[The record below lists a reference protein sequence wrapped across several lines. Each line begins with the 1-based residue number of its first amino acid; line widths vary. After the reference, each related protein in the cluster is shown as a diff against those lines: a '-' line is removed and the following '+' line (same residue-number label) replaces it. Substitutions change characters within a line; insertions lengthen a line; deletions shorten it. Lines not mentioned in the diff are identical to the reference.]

1 MDAFDNPARGGMAGS
16 QRDGAPTDQTNQ
28 AVGGSEF
35 LAAAAKVTAAA
46 SAVPLMIQA
55 ILVPDASGR
64 IVLPAGASIDD
75 ITVSGADLIV
85 TLPNGQVFIIPGGAV
100 DIPAIVVDGDTVP
113 ASTVAQLL
121 ENLDDLNPEAGT
133 RSSGGNFADPEGAI
147 QDPYALGDL
156 LPYTELAFPQP
167 EQRELLPD
175 VPDEEPTISIVTP
188 DQPAGSLDATSSV
201 NEAGLP
207 ARGNEPA
214 GSNSAANS
222 ETVTGSI
229 VYDAPDGLSSIT
241 INGTAVTAV
250 GQVITTPL
258 GQLTI
263 TSLTPGNVGYSYTLT
278 DNTNANNNPTD
289 VFNIVVTDR
298 DGDTAPGRLTI
309 SVVDDVPTARNDTD
323 QLAGGTRGPETG
335 NVLTGAGTTSGT
347 AGADTPG
354 ADGATLTG
362 IRGAGSEGFS
372 TPGTVQGQ
380 YGTLT
385 INADGSYS
393 YVRNPG
399 TPGGVNDVFTYR
411 ITDGDGDTS
420 TATLTIAIG
429 DSPTVITFVPGDGE
443 GDAGT
448 VVREADLP
456 ARAGEAPGSQ
466 FDGDAASTSGTITFS
481 ASDGVGSVTI
491 EGVTVTPGSLPQQIV
506 SDATGTLVVTGYA
519 YDAQTG
525 QGSITYVYT
534 LKDNV
539 LDGDGSTV
547 SFDFTITDLDGDA
560 ASDTLDIDII
570 DDAPTARADVDS
582 VTEDSGDGESPPTAD
597 GNVLTGAG
605 GSDANA
611 TDGVADIQGA
621 DGATVTGVTGG
632 AVGEP
637 LAGAYGT
644 LTLNA
649 NGSYSYILNNQ
660 AQPVQGLAAGETLT
674 EVFTYTITDGDGDTS
689 STTLTITINGA
700 DDGVTINDLGVEGG
714 EVVVDEANLADG
726 SSPDAAALTQPD
738 SFSISTP
745 DGLGNVAIGGT
756 QVVTNGVFTA
766 GTATSP
772 LGVVNITGFTPVLG
786 ADGSVIGG
794 TFTYNYVLSDN
805 TLTHSAQGEDNVFD
819 NFSVVVTD
827 SDGSSATDSL
837 DVRIID
843 DVPTARADV
852 DSVTEDSGSGE
863 SPPTADGN
871 VLTGLGGGDANA
883 TDGVADTQGA
893 DGAAVTAVTGG
904 TLGEPFATAYG
915 TLTLN
920 ADGSYTYVLNN
931 QAQPV
936 QGLAAGETLTEV
948 FTYKITDGDGD
959 TATATLT
966 ITINGADD
974 GVTINGLD
982 AEGGEVVVNEDDL
995 ADGSS
1000 PDAAAL
1006 TQPGS
1011 FSISTPD
1018 GLGNVTIGG
1027 TQVVT
1032 NGVFTAGT
1040 ATSPL
1045 GVVNITG
1052 FTPVLGADGSVI
1064 GGTFTYNY
1072 VLSDNTLTHTSIGED
1087 FVGDSFAVV
1096 VTDSDGSSANA
1107 SLDVRIIDD
1116 VPTANPDVDSVSE
1129 DGGTG
1134 ESPPTADG
1142 NVLTGTGGSD
1152 ANATDGAADVRGADG
1167 ANVTAVGFGQTAGTV
1182 GTPLAGAYG
1191 TLTLNADGS
1200 YSYVLNNAAQPVQG
1214 LSAGETLT
1222 EIFAYTITDGDGD
1235 PSPTTLTIT
1244 INGADDGVTINGL
1257 NAEGAELFV
1266 DEDDLPVRAGEAAG
1280 SDTTPDSL
1288 TDSDTFSV
1296 STPDGMGTVVL
1307 TSFNGVP
1314 LGAPLTLVVANGN
1327 FTPQSVATAYG
1338 TLNVTGFI
1346 PVTGA
1351 DGSVIGG
1358 TFTYS
1363 YTLTDNRTDHSSLGQ
1378 DSRTDSVGVTV
1389 TDIDGSTASATIDIR
1404 ITDDVPDAIDDA
1416 TTQTIENAPVTINVL
1431 ANDLQGAD
1439 SVQPSAVQLVAGSLT
1454 GTGTLVNNGNGTFTY
1469 TPGAQETGSISF
1481 QYRVTD
1487 GDGDTDIATATIT
1500 LVADSAPQIGKIADV
1515 TVDED
1520 GLAGANADNGLP
1532 GEVTSTG
1539 SASANGTI
1547 TVDFGSDVP
1556 ATLAGSLV
1564 LNDSAALDT
1573 HLTVNN
1579 VPVTFAK
1586 VGNDLVGSVG
1596 GNEVI
1601 RISLTTPTAGPG
1613 ATQVT
1618 YGYTVTLSQAIDQAS
1633 PGSEDS
1639 DFLAGIGFTVTDNDG
1654 TTASGSF
1661 GVTIVDDLPTLNISD
1676 TPTTVVEGATATG
1689 TWTLDRGADGVSS
1702 VNVSFGSGSATL
1714 SLTPGSSVSITQPT
1728 GTLTVNANGAF
1739 SFAAAGNQNNATNP
1753 SASFTLSAVD
1763 RDGDP
1768 TSDSLTIAIT
1778 DGANPVSATPITLTV
1793 NEAALADGRTPA
1805 SPDEVAS
1812 GNLSFTA
1819 GSDTLSGFA
1828 FTGVAGL
1835 VANLDGA
1842 GTDIYWTMAAGGQ
1855 TITGSLTPGG
1865 PAAITISLTAPASI
1879 APGATATATVTVT
1892 LADNLPHA
1900 LAMAAQTQ
1908 ALGTV
1913 TVQASD
1919 TDGDLATG
1927 VVTVQVI
1934 DDIPTIT
1941 AAAGGANALTV
1952 DDSDL
1957 ATNATANFGF
1967 GQPGSLFNVA
1977 FNADGPAAVNSI
1989 VYALGVKST
1998 GVASGLVDTFTGQS
2012 VVLTNES
2019 GVVYGRTSGSGEVV
2033 FTLSVDANGTVT
2045 LDQQRPIFHSPD
2057 TGADQATGLSAADL
2071 ITLTA
2076 TITDSDG
2083 DPASATA
2090 NIGGALTFK
2099 DDGVNIDISV
2109 AGEANILLTTQDGE
2123 TIGAASDFAVSTA
2136 NFSGVFAFANADF
2149 GEDGAGAITWNYA
2162 LSLFGADG
2170 ADSGLDS
2177 NGASIFLYNVAGVI
2191 TGSTAA
2197 SAGAVNPGN
2206 TIFTLGANAANGTV
2220 TLTQFA
2226 QIDHAGPGVDSNFE
2240 NQLAVLADN
2249 LVRLT
2254 GTVTITDRDGDTDS
2268 ATQSI
2273 DLGGNIRFADDGPV
2287 LDVTLKAGAEL
2298 RIDETNG
2305 VTAAGTEV
2313 DPDAT
2318 GNLGSAT
2325 IAIADLY
2332 TVNLDAGADTPVAYS
2347 HAFVLGGANPAS
2359 GYLISATN
2367 EVIRLYQTGPGTVE
2381 GRGETSGN
2389 VAFTFTVAANGTVT
2403 MTQLI
2408 AIEHGNTAS
2417 NDETSPGMNA
2427 GALLLQVTA
2436 TDFDGD
2442 FSRDT
2447 VDLGSVVRIEDDG
2460 PSITNV
2466 AGSGSVTLDETGG
2479 LDSNVTSAAAVITA
2493 NLNFGADGAA
2503 TTNSIVYGL
2512 SLTGNGTTPLTT
2524 AVGDFAISLV
2534 ATSATT
2540 IVGRYTDGGG
2550 VVRDAFTVTINA
2562 NGTLTVSQL
2571 VALEHLQDGQFPL
2584 HNDPLTLDNLITAS
2598 VTITDSDGD
2607 SVSATKQVGGQ
2618 VTFLDDGP
2626 SASVAATGTIVLND
2640 ETATTSQVSTL
2651 DTGMIVKGDDPNVG
2665 GTGAISIATSGT
2677 AIVTVTPNFGTDGA
2691 AETGSIVY
2699 NMGLASSATGLT
2711 ITDGSPITLVFSG
2724 GSIVGRV
2731 GGSGAFAGQAA
2742 FAIAIDPATGVV
2754 TVEQYLSLDHPIGTD
2769 PDDTLQLIAGSIN
2782 VGVTVTD
2789 SDGDFRS
2796 SNVIDISGQ
2805 IRFDDDGPTVSN
2817 VAGGASVTLDET
2829 GGFDTVTSATP
2840 VITAAFAYGADGP
2853 ATAGA
2858 TTYGIE
2864 LTAGG
2869 TSAASGLVTAAGDFA
2884 ITLVE
2889 TSATTIVGRYTD
2901 GGGVV
2906 RDAFT
2911 ITINGNG
2918 TLTVTQLVALEH
2930 LQDGALPLHNDPLTL
2945 TGLISAT
2952 VTIKDG
2958 DDDTATGKTE
2968 IGDQITFLD
2977 DGPTA
2982 NADTK
2987 TVAEGATANGNVL
3000 TDNADSFGADG
3011 PDATTPAGGVVGV
3024 RVAGADTTTPVVTGT
3039 GTAIVTALGTL
3050 TLNANGTYT
3059 YVAKPNVVTG
3069 SATDSFVYTIRDADG
3084 DTSTTTLTITI
3095 NDSGL
3100 AVSSDNVIVDE
3111 AALATGSNPSATTE
3125 VATGTIADNISG
3137 GTGPFTYTLVGSG
3150 TGAFGTFVLNPNG
3163 GYTYTLTSRI
3173 DGVTA
3178 DNGTNT
3184 VDNAETFSVLVTD
3197 ANGNSVTTMVTVDV
3211 IDDVPTARADPAIVV
3226 AEDIA
3231 GTVGGNL
3238 LDDDTQGADGA
3249 TVTSV
3254 TIGATT
3260 TAIAAAG
3267 NTVITTANGVYTFA
3281 ATGVWTF
3288 NPNPVSN
3295 AAAVNAG
3302 FSYTITDGD
3311 GDTATSTQAI
3321 SLTDG
3326 ANPVGGGAITLALD
3340 DQNLA
3345 DGSTPAN
3352 PDFASGTLNFT
3363 PGSDAIASIVFAS
3376 SVAGLGGG
3384 LTWVRVSD
3392 TQITGSDG
3400 ARLVV
3405 TLDLVRSGNNA
3416 TVTATLNDNYDS
3428 HPTVNVDDL
3437 VNLGSVGVVA
3447 TDADGD
3453 QATGTVTVTVSDDL
3467 PTATLTVTN
3476 ESSVL
3481 LTTQDAETI
3490 GAAVSDTATSTAN
3503 FGGAFSLT
3511 SAYGADG
3518 AGTTTLS
3525 YALSLVVANGSLASL
3540 ASNGVA
3546 IRLYTQPDGSI
3557 VGSTATTSGGVSTAN
3572 IIFSL
3577 AANTTTGAVTLTQF
3591 AEIDHATPGS
3601 TAAPYDNQF
3610 ATLADGLVRLN
3621 GTATITDA
3629 DNDTRT
3635 STAFVDLGGNIRF
3648 ADDGPSIAVGAP
3660 LPTLTVDESDFT
3672 TNAVSAA
3679 VFTTNFGA
3687 DGPGAVTY
3695 TLGINTGSTGL
3706 VDTATGQNVVLT
3718 LVGNQVV
3725 ATAGN
3730 GGPTVFTVSVN
3741 AGGTITLDQI
3751 RAIAHDTDGGPGAA
3765 HDDAKSLAA
3774 ANLITLTGTI
3784 TDGDGDSAQA
3794 TINLGDRLTFKDDGP
3809 TVTADSGTTTE
3820 ATLDFNAAFV
3830 LDFSG
3835 SIDTAEL
3842 NTMLNAVRDA
3852 GLALFGSSSGDVS
3865 IRLVGFASSATSWG
3879 PFTDPVSFIQQ
3890 LDALNPSQG
3899 GTRPLNSNTNFS
3911 AGINELLNVYSAD
3924 PTASN
3929 QVFFLSDGNP
3939 NEGTGSGN
3947 ALNATTAAA
3956 WNSFVNNNGVNVTAI
3971 GVGNGISDGPL
3982 QNVDVDGQGTVLR
3995 ADDFDDLVQTLL
4007 DAVVALPV
4015 SGDLDAND
4023 NFGGDGGRIQSITVG
4038 AITYTWDGNNTI
4050 TRSSGGPLSGNS
4062 FSATTPQGATL
4073 TLNFA
4078 TGIWSYAPD
4087 DTPTAGSEVF
4097 NYTVVDRDGDTAGST
4112 LTVTVVDGGGPG
4124 GGTIANPDI
4133 VITNASGSGAAIQI
4147 AEAALLANDQ
4157 AGTVITG
4164 GASNV
4169 TDATSVTRGGGNFTF
4184 TDNDVDGGGFFYST
4198 TPTDTARVT
4207 VNRAQ
4212 AGNATLNGTSANDI
4226 LVGRDGADDVL
4237 VGKNGS
4243 DYMYGLGGNDTF
4255 NLANNNFGA
4264 GEYIDG
4270 GAGTDTIVLT
4280 NQTTVNFT
4288 TGTIVSVETL
4298 TGSSSS
4304 DTVTM
4309 SAQQWA
4315 GFSTINLAGGSGD
4328 TLTVNVSGA
4337 VNISSAAATTVSNT
4351 ETGSLTGSG
4360 SADTITLTGA
4370 QLDAILIGSGTINL
4384 GGGTDTIVLTSTS
4397 NDLNGLSDAALS
4409 NVEAISAAGATAG
4422 VKINLANQS
4431 EAFTVT
4437 GSGFA
4442 DTLVGGTANDT
4453 LTGGAGADQ
4462 FRFRSTTNGS
4472 DTVTDYTDGTDK
4484 IGFLDTG
4491 STGSGSVNFSSTT
4504 GTAAG
4509 AALNAADFVSRAGI
4523 TGILN
4528 TDDAKVIAITGGLTE
4543 ANILANTGGN
4553 NSQNSYIL
4561 VFNTTTGRGEIWF
4574 DTDWDDTGNRV
4585 RVATLNNVTTLA
4597 QLNQIGADDIVV
4609 YNNAADPIILDLTGD
4624 GYAFGASALF
4634 DMNADGIV
4642 DRVTW
4647 NSSNDGILALDLD
4660 GNGTIDSG
4668 SEIFTPGFG
4677 GGKFANGTEALAS
4690 LDDNGDGV
4698 IDANDAAFA
4707 KLLVWQDAN
4716 ADGVSDAGELSGLAD
4731 HGIVSIAT
4739 GAVSTDETIDGQAV
4753 TARGTFTRADGS
4765 TGEYI
4770 EAQLDT
4776 QLGTRSAARDAED
4789 VQRAQGN
4796 QALTSSLVAA
4806 SLVAMVHDVQQDSGT
4821 APKFV
4826 AEDTSVVAYTA
4837 ASVTPATDG
4846 TQVEAQSSPAGD
4858 VAAEPKDAAAAEH
4871 STAPDADDASA
4882 AAIADANDSG
4892 AAEPA
4897 DQSDDGGAPD
4907 ALFDIV
4913 ADHTS
4918 SDVGAM
4924 DGLLALGEVPAAA
4937 PGGEA
4942 AAHDPAAQAVL
4953 AEVLEGSNAIDHII
4967 DAVTGSAPVQVAAG
4981 EAQGF
4986 DLAQFLDQQ
4995 VASGAA
5001 YAPIQPLEQD
5011 LHSMAAA

>member
-64 IVLPAGASIDD
+64 IILPAGASIDD
-75 ITVSGADLIV
+75 ITVSGTDLIV

-229 VYDAPDGLSSIT
+229 VYDAPDGLTSIT
-241 INGTAVTAV
+241 INGTVVTAV

-258 GQLTI
+258 GQLTV

-335 NVLTGAGTTSGT
+335 NVLTGAGTTSGA
-347 AGADTPG
+347 AGADTQG

-372 TPGTVQGQ
+372 APGTVQGQ
-380 YGTLT
+380 YGALT

-399 TPGGVNDVFTYR
+399 TAGGVNDVFTYR
-411 ITDGDGDTS
+411 ITDSDGDTS

-443 GDAGT
+443 SDAGT

-456 ARAGEAPGSQ
+456 GRAGEAPGSQ
-466 FDGDAASTSGTITFS
+466 FDGDAASTSGTITFT
-481 ASDGVGSVTI
+481 APDGVGGVAI

-506 SDATGTLVVTGYA
+506 SDATGTLVVTGYT
-519 YDAQTG
+519 YNAQTG

-570 DDAPTARADVDS
+570 DDAPTARPDVDS
-582 VTEDSGDGESPPTAD
+582 VTEDGPTIAN
-597 GNVLTGAG
+597 GNVLTGTG
-605 GSDANA
+605 GNDANA
-611 TDGVADIQGA
+611 TDGVADTQGA
-621 DGATVTGVTGG
+621 DGATVTAIAGG
-632 AVGEP
+632 AVGQP
-637 LAGAYGT
+637 LAGTYGS
-644 LTLNA
+644 LTLNSD
-649 NGSYSYILNNQ
+649 GSYSYVLNNQ
-660 AQPVQGLAAGETLT
+660 AQPVQGLSAGQTLT

-700 DDGVTINDLGVEGG
+700 NDGVTVNGINAEGG
-714 EVVVDEANLADG
+714 DLTVDEDDLADG
-726 SSPDAAALTQPD
+726 SSSDAAALTQTG
-738 SFSISTP
+738 SLSISTP
-745 DGLGNVAIGGT
+745 DGLGNVTIGGT

-766 GTATSP
+766 GIATSP
-772 LGVVNITGFTPVLG
+772 LGVVNITGFTPVIG

-794 TFTYNYVLSDN
+794 TFTYNYVLGDN
-805 TLTHSAQGEDNVFD
+805 TLTHSVQGEDDVTDSFA
-819 NFSVVVTD
+819 VVVTD
-827 SDGSSATDSL
+827 SDGSTGTDSI

-843 DVPTARADV
+843 DVPTARPDV
-852 DSVTEDSGSGE
+852 DSVTEDGGTGE

-920 ADGSYTYVLNN
+920 ADGSYSYVLNN

-936 QGLAAGETLTEV
+936 QGLAAGETLTEI
-948 FTYKITDGDGD
+948 FTYTITDGDGD

-974 GVTINGLD
+974 GVTINGLN
-982 AEGGEVVVNEDDL
+982 AEGAEVIVNEDDL

-1052 FTPVLGADGSVI
+1052 FTPVTGADGSVI

-1087 FVGDSFAVV
+1087 FVSDSFAVV

-1167 ANVTAVGFGQTAGTV
+1167 ASVTGVGFGQTAGTV

-1200 YSYVLNNAAQPVQG
+1200 YTYVLNNQAQPVQG

-1222 EIFAYTITDGDGD
+1222 EIFTYTITDGDGD

-1257 NAEGAELFV
+1257 DVEGTELVV
-1266 DEDDLPVRAGEAAG
+1266 DEDGLAARPGEAPG
-1280 SDTTPDSL
+1280 SATNPANV
-1288 TDSDTFSV
+1288 TDSDSFTV
-1296 STPDGMGTVVL
+1296 STPDGMGSVVID
-1307 TSFNGVP
+1307 SFNGVP
-1314 LGAPLTLVVANGN
+1314 LGAPLTLVVANGT
-1327 FTPQSVATAYG
+1327 FTPQSVASAYG
-1338 TLNVTGFI
+1338 TLTVTGFT

-1358 TFTYS
+1358 TFTYN
-1363 YTLTDNRTDHSSLGQ
+1363 YVLNDNRADHPAMGQ
-1378 DSRTDSVGVTV
+1378 DGRDDSIGIKV
-1389 TDIDGSTASATIDIR
+1389 TDVDGSTASASIDVR
-1404 ITDDVPDAIDDA
+1404 IVDDVPDAINDG

-1431 ANDLQGAD
+1431 ANDVQGAD

-1481 QYRVTD
+1481 QYQITD
-1487 GDGDTDIATATIT
+1487 GDGDTDVATATIT

-1573 HLTVNN
+1573 HLTVGN

-1618 YGYTVTLSQAIDQAS
+1618 YGYTVTLSQAIDQAT

-1661 GVTIVDDLPTLNISD
+1661 GVTIVDDLPTLNLSD
-1676 TPTTVVEGATATG
+1676 TPTTVVEGATANG

-1714 SLTPGSSVSITQPT
+1714 SLAPGSSVSITQPT
-1728 GTLTVNANGAF
+1728 GTLTVNANGTF

-1793 NEAALADGRTPA
+1793 NEAALTDGSNPA
-1805 SPDEVAS
+1805 SPAEVAS

-1855 TITGSLTPGG
+1855 TITGSLTPNG

-1879 APGATATATVTVT
+1879 APGATNTATVTVT

-1927 VVTVQVI
+1927 VVTVQVT

-1941 AAAGGANALTV
+1941 AVAGGANALTV

-1998 GVASGLVDTFTGQS
+1998 GVASGLVDTITGQS
-2012 VVLTNES
+2012 VVLTNEA
-2019 GVVYGRTSGSGEVV
+2019 GVIYGRTSGSGDVV
-2033 FTLSVDANGTVT
+2033 FTLSVNANGTVT

-2057 TGADQATGLSAADL
+2057 TGADQTTGLSAADL

-2076 TITDSDG
+2076 TVTDSDG

-2109 AGEANILLTTQDGE
+2109 IGESDVVLRTQDAD
-2123 TIGAASDFAVSTA
+2123 TIGAATDTDVSTA
-2136 NFSGVFAFANADF
+2136 NFGGVFAAINADY
-2149 GEDGAGAITWNYA
+2149 GEDGAGSTSWNYV

-2170 ADSGLDS
+2170 TDSTLDS
-2177 NGASIFLYNVAGVI
+2177 NGASIFLYDIGGVI

-2197 SAGAVNPGN
+2197 SAGAVNSGN
-2206 TIFTLGANAANGTV
+2206 TIFALGVNAANGTV
-2220 TLTQFA
+2220 TLSQFA
-2226 QIDHAGPGVDSNFE
+2226 QIDHAGPGTDSNFDS
-2240 NQLAVLADN
+2240 QAAVLAN
-2249 LVRLT
+2249 GLIKLT
-2254 GTVTITDRDGDTDS
+2254 GTVTIVDRDGDTDS
-2268 ATQSI
+2268 AAQSI
-2273 DLGGNIRFADDGPV
+2273 DLGGNVRFFDDGPV
-2287 LDVTLKAGAEL
+2287 LDLTLKAGAEL

-2332 TVNLDAGADTPVAYS
+2332 TVNLDAGADTPIAYS
-2347 HAFVLGGANPAS
+2347 YAFVLGGANPAS

-2562 NGTLTVSQL
+2562 NGTLTVSQH
-2571 VALEHLQDGQFPL
+2571 VALEHLQDGQFQF

-2607 SVSATKQVGGQ
+2607 SVWRPSRSA
-2618 VTFLDDGP
+2618 
-2626 SASVAATGTIVLND
+2626 
-2640 ETATTSQVSTL
+2640 
-2651 DTGMIVKGDDPNVG
+2651 
-2665 GTGAISIATSGT
+2665 
-2677 AIVTVTPNFGTDGA
+2677 
-2691 AETGSIVY
+2691 
-2699 NMGLASSATGLT
+2699 
-2711 ITDGSPITLVFSG
+2711 
-2724 GSIVGRV
+2724 
-2731 GGSGAFAGQAA
+2731 
-2742 FAIAIDPATGVV
+2742 
-2754 TVEQYLSLDHPIGTD
+2754 
-2769 PDDTLQLIAGSIN
+2769 
-2782 VGVTVTD
+2782 
-2789 SDGDFRS
+2789 
-2796 SNVIDISGQ
+2796 
-2805 IRFDDDGPTVSN
+2805 
-2817 VAGGASVTLDET
+2817 
-2829 GGFDTVTSATP
+2829 
-2840 VITAAFAYGADGP
+2840 
-2853 ATAGA
+2853 
-2858 TTYGIE
+2858 
-2864 LTAGG
+2864 
-2869 TSAASGLVTAAGDFA
+2869 
-2884 ITLVE
+2884 
-2889 TSATTIVGRYTD
+2889 
-2901 GGGVV
+2901 
-2906 RDAFT
+2906 
-2911 ITINGNG
+2911 
-2918 TLTVTQLVALEH
+2918 
-2930 LQDGALPLHNDPLTL
+2930 
-2945 TGLISAT
+2945 
-2952 VTIKDG
+2952 
-2958 DDDTATGKTE
+2958 
-2968 IGDQITFLD
+2968 
-2977 DGPTA
+2977 
-2982 NADTK
+2982 
-2987 TVAEGATANGNVL
+2987 
-3000 TDNADSFGADG
+3000 
-3011 PDATTPAGGVVGV
+3011 
-3024 RVAGADTTTPVVTGT
+3024 
-3039 GTAIVTALGTL
+3039 
-3050 TLNANGTYT
+3050 
-3059 YVAKPNVVTG
+3059 
-3069 SATDSFVYTIRDADG
+3069 
-3084 DTSTTTLTITI
+3084 
-3095 NDSGL
+3095 
-3100 AVSSDNVIVDE
+3100 
-3111 AALATGSNPSATTE
+3111 
-3125 VATGTIADNISG
+3125 
-3137 GTGPFTYTLVGSG
+3137 
-3150 TGAFGTFVLNPNG
+3150 
-3163 GYTYTLTSRI
+3163 
-3173 DGVTA
+3173 
-3178 DNGTNT
+3178 
-3184 VDNAETFSVLVTD
+3184 
-3197 ANGNSVTTMVTVDV
+3197 
-3211 IDDVPTARADPAIVV
+3211 
-3226 AEDIA
+3226 
-3231 GTVGGNL
+3231 
-3238 LDDDTQGADGA
+3238 
-3249 TVTSV
+3249 
-3254 TIGATT
+3254 
-3260 TAIAAAG
+3260 
-3267 NTVITTANGVYTFA
+3267 
-3281 ATGVWTF
+3281 
-3288 NPNPVSN
+3288 
-3295 AAAVNAG
+3295 
-3302 FSYTITDGD
+3302 
-3311 GDTATSTQAI
+3311 
-3321 SLTDG
+3321 
-3326 ANPVGGGAITLALD
+3326 
-3340 DQNLA
+3340 
-3345 DGSTPAN
+3345 
-3352 PDFASGTLNFT
+3352 
-3363 PGSDAIASIVFAS
+3363 
-3376 SVAGLGGG
+3376 
-3384 LTWVRVSD
+3384 
-3392 TQITGSDG
+3392 
-3400 ARLVV
+3400 
-3405 TLDLVRSGNNA
+3405 VRS
-3416 TVTATLNDNYDS
+3416 
-3428 HPTVNVDDL
+3428 P
-3437 VNLGSVGVVA
+3437 
-3447 TDADGD
+3447 
-3453 QATGTVTVTVSDDL
+3453 
-3467 PTATLTVTN
+3467 
-3476 ESSVL
+3476 
-3481 LTTQDAETI
+3481 
-3490 GAAVSDTATSTAN
+3490 
-3503 FGGAFSLT
+3503 
-3511 SAYGADG
+3511 
-3518 AGTTTLS
+3518 
-3525 YALSLVVANGSLASL
+3525 
-3540 ASNGVA
+3540 
-3546 IRLYTQPDGSI
+3546 
-3557 VGSTATTSGGVSTAN
+3557 
-3572 IIFSL
+3572 
-3577 AANTTTGAVTLTQF
+3577 
-3591 AEIDHATPGS
+3591 
-3601 TAAPYDNQF
+3601 
-3610 ATLADGLVRLN
+3610 
-3621 GTATITDA
+3621 
-3629 DNDTRT
+3629 
-3635 STAFVDLGGNIRF
+3635 
-3648 ADDGPSIAVGAP
+3648 
-3660 LPTLTVDESDFT
+3660 
-3672 TNAVSAA
+3672 
-3679 VFTTNFGA
+3679 
-3687 DGPGAVTY
+3687 
-3695 TLGINTGSTGL
+3695 
-3706 VDTATGQNVVLT
+3706 
-3718 LVGNQVV
+3718 
-3725 ATAGN
+3725 
-3730 GGPTVFTVSVN
+3730 
-3741 AGGTITLDQI
+3741 
-3751 RAIAHDTDGGPGAA
+3751 
-3765 HDDAKSLAA
+3765 
-3774 ANLITLTGTI
+3774 
-3784 TDGDGDSAQA
+3784 
-3794 TINLGDRLTFKDDGP
+3794 
-3809 TVTADSGTTTE
+3809 
-3820 ATLDFNAAFV
+3820 
-3830 LDFSG
+3830 
-3835 SIDTAEL
+3835 
-3842 NTMLNAVRDA
+3842 
-3852 GLALFGSSSGDVS
+3852 
-3865 IRLVGFASSATSWG
+3865 
-3879 PFTDPVSFIQQ
+3879 
-3890 LDALNPSQG
+3890 
-3899 GTRPLNSNTNFS
+3899 
-3911 AGINELLNVYSAD
+3911 
-3924 PTASN
+3924 
-3929 QVFFLSDGNP
+3929 
-3939 NEGTGSGN
+3939 
-3947 ALNATTAAA
+3947 
-3956 WNSFVNNNGVNVTAI
+3956 
-3971 GVGNGISDGPL
+3971 
-3982 QNVDVDGQGTVLR
+3982 
-3995 ADDFDDLVQTLL
+3995 
-4007 DAVVALPV
+4007 
-4015 SGDLDAND
+4015 
-4023 NFGGDGGRIQSITVG
+4023 
-4038 AITYTWDGNNTI
+4038 
-4050 TRSSGGPLSGNS
+4050 
-4062 FSATTPQGATL
+4062 
-4073 TLNFA
+4073 
-4078 TGIWSYAPD
+4078 
-4087 DTPTAGSEVF
+4087 
-4097 NYTVVDRDGDTAGST
+4097 
-4112 LTVTVVDGGGPG
+4112 
-4124 GGTIANPDI
+4124 
-4133 VITNASGSGAAIQI
+4133 
-4147 AEAALLANDQ
+4147 
-4157 AGTVITG
+4157 
-4164 GASNV
+4164 
-4169 TDATSVTRGGGNFTF
+4169 
-4184 TDNDVDGGGFFYST
+4184 
-4198 TPTDTARVT
+4198 
-4207 VNRAQ
+4207 
-4212 AGNATLNGTSANDI
+4212 
-4226 LVGRDGADDVL
+4226 
-4237 VGKNGS
+4237 
-4243 DYMYGLGGNDTF
+4243 
-4255 NLANNNFGA
+4255 
-4264 GEYIDG
+4264 
-4270 GAGTDTIVLT
+4270 
-4280 NQTTVNFT
+4280 
-4288 TGTIVSVETL
+4288 
-4298 TGSSSS
+4298 
-4304 DTVTM
+4304 
-4309 SAQQWA
+4309 
-4315 GFSTINLAGGSGD
+4315 
-4328 TLTVNVSGA
+4328 
-4337 VNISSAAATTVSNT
+4337 
-4351 ETGSLTGSG
+4351 
-4360 SADTITLTGA
+4360 
-4370 QLDAILIGSGTINL
+4370 
-4384 GGGTDTIVLTSTS
+4384 
-4397 NDLNGLSDAALS
+4397 
-4409 NVEAISAAGATAG
+4409 
-4422 VKINLANQS
+4422 
-4431 EAFTVT
+4431 
-4437 GSGFA
+4437 
-4442 DTLVGGTANDT
+4442 
-4453 LTGGAGADQ
+4453 
-4462 FRFRSTTNGS
+4462 
-4472 DTVTDYTDGTDK
+4472 
-4484 IGFLDTG
+4484 
-4491 STGSGSVNFSSTT
+4491 SSTT
-4504 GTAAG
+4504 ARRPAWPRP
-4509 AALNAADFVSRAGI
+4509 AR
-4523 TGILN
+4523 
-4528 TDDAKVIAITGGLTE
+4528 
-4543 ANILANTGGN
+4543 
-4553 NSQNSYIL
+4553 
-4561 VFNTTTGRGEIWF
+4561 
-4574 DTDWDDTGNRV
+4574 
-4585 RVATLNNVTTLA
+4585 
-4597 QLNQIGADDIVV
+4597 
-4609 YNNAADPIILDLTGD
+4609 
-4624 GYAFGASALF
+4624 
-4634 DMNADGIV
+4634 
-4642 DRVTW
+4642 
-4647 NSSNDGILALDLD
+4647 SS
-4660 GNGTIDSG
+4660 
-4668 SEIFTPGFG
+4668 
-4677 GGKFANGTEALAS
+4677 
-4690 LDDNGDGV
+4690 
-4698 IDANDAAFA
+4698 
-4707 KLLVWQDAN
+4707 
-4716 ADGVSDAGELSGLAD
+4716 
-4731 HGIVSIAT
+4731 
-4739 GAVSTDETIDGQAV
+4739 
-4753 TARGTFTRADGS
+4753 
-4765 TGEYI
+4765 
-4770 EAQLDT
+4770 
-4776 QLGTRSAARDAED
+4776 
-4789 VQRAQGN
+4789 
-4796 QALTSSLVAA
+4796 
-4806 SLVAMVHDVQQDSGT
+4806 
-4821 APKFV
+4821 
-4826 AEDTSVVAYTA
+4826 
-4837 ASVTPATDG
+4837 
-4846 TQVEAQSSPAGD
+4846 
-4858 VAAEPKDAAAAEH
+4858 
-4871 STAPDADDASA
+4871 
-4882 AAIADANDSG
+4882 
-4892 AAEPA
+4892 
-4897 DQSDDGGAPD
+4897 
-4907 ALFDIV
+4907 
-4913 ADHTS
+4913 
-4918 SDVGAM
+4918 
-4924 DGLLALGEVPAAA
+4924 
-4937 PGGEA
+4937 
-4942 AAHDPAAQAVL
+4942 
-4953 AEVLEGSNAIDHII
+4953 
-4967 DAVTGSAPVQVAAG
+4967 
-4981 EAQGF
+4981 
-4986 DLAQFLDQQ
+4986 
-4995 VASGAA
+4995 
-5001 YAPIQPLEQD
+5001 
-5011 LHSMAAA
+5011 